1 MKTKGEDKLN
11 ICRKEN
17 EFEKRKIPKIDPS
30 VISNGKHKLP
40 VKPAKPNKKLLR
52 LVKYGVEDDKA

>member
-1 MKTKGEDKLN
+1 MNT
-11 ICRKEN
+11 CRKEN

-52 LVKYGVEDDKA
+52 LVKYGVEEDKA